1 MAEMAGHHPDR
12 ETLER
17 FSSGGLLPEEQAWIE
32 KHLRSGCAVCQK
44 TVDDLLLSLADDL
57 PDTPHRSWDDEESL
71 KQTVSRLEQRMA
83 LISLEREAAP
93 LLADELL
100 SRTPR
105 EQQEIARVWSPR
117 SRFQTLAVCE
127 QLIERSFQEG
137 FRDPAHAI
145 GISELAIRLADRLD
159 ADYYGHTVIHDLKA
173 RAWAYLGNA
182 RRISSDLT
190 GAEQALT
197 RAEELA
203 EEGSADPL
211 EEARILDL
219 KASLLSDQGWFE
231 RAADLLDA
239 VIEIYEE
246 IRDPHRKGR
255 ALISQALFLSY
266 AGQPERT
273 VELIRQG
280 LDLIDA
286 EEEPRLVLMAWH
298 NLAWA
303 LNDCGRSAEALQ
315 QLERFRHRYGA
326 FPDPWTALRLAWL
339 EGRTAAGLGR
349 LDEAERLL
357 KEVRERF
364 VEQALG
370 YDASM
375 VTLDLASLYLRQ
387 GRTVEVR
394 QLATEMLPIFLSQ
407 DVHRQ
412 ALAALAAFQRA
423 AEMDR
428 ATPSLVQEITTYLMR
443 ARRNPRLPFPG
454 SKREADRHDA

>member
-17 FSSGGLLPEEQAWIE
+17 FSSNGLLPEEQAWIE

-44 TVDDLLLSLADDL
+44 TVDDLLLSL
-57 PDTPHRSWDDEESL
+57 DTPCQSWDDDESL

-83 LISLEREAAP
+83 LINLEREAAL

-105 EQQEIARVWSPR
+105 EWQDLARMGSPR
-117 SRFQTLAVCE
+117 SRFQTFAVCE

-137 FRDPAHAI
+137 FRDPARAI
-145 GISELAIRLADRLD
+145 GIAELAICLADGLD
-159 ADYYGHTVIHDLKA
+159 AGYYDRTVVHDLKA

-190 GAEQALT
+190 GAEQALA
-197 RAEELA
+197 RAEALA

-231 RAADLLDA
+231 RAADLLDV
-239 VIEIYEE
+239 VIDIYEE

-303 LNDCGRSAEALQ
+303 LNDCGRSTEALQ

-339 EGRTAAGLGR
+339 EGRIAAGLGR

-357 KEVRERF
+357 REVRERF
-364 VEQALG
+364 VGQALG

-375 VTLDLASLYLRQ
+375 VTLDLAALYLRQ
-387 GRTVEVR
+387 GRTIEVR
-394 QLATEMLPIFLSQ
+394 QLAAEMLPIFLSQ

-423 AEMDR
+423 VEMDR
-428 ATPSLVQEITTYLMR
+428 ATPSLVQEITAYLMR

-454 SKREADRHDA
+454 SKREADRRDE

>member
-1 MAEMAGHHPDR
+1 MHHPDR

-17 FSSGGLLPEEQAWIE
+17 FSSGGLPPEEGAWIE

-57 PDTPHRSWDDEESL
+57 PDTPHWSWDDEESL
-71 KQTVSRLEQRMA
+71 KQTVSRLEQRMK
-83 LISLEREAAP
+83 LIRLEREAAS

-105 EQQEIARVWSPR
+105 ERQELARMGRPR
-117 SRFQTLAVCE
+117 SKFQTFAVCE
-127 QLIERSFQEG
+127 RLIERSFQEG
-137 FRDPAHAI
+137 FKDPARSVEVA
-145 GISELAIRLADRLD
+145 ELAIRLADGLD
-159 ADYYGHTVIHDLKA
+159 AGYYGHTVVHDLKA

-190 GAEQALT
+190 GAEQAL
-197 RAEELA
+197 AHAGALA
-203 EEGSADPL
+203 ELGSADPL
-211 EEARILDL
+211 EEARILDF
-219 KASLLSDQGWFE
+219 KASLLSDQGRFE
-231 RAADLLDA
+231 RAVDLLDA
-239 VIEIYEE
+239 VIDIYEE

-266 AGQPERT
+266 AGRPERT
-273 VELIRQG
+273 VERIRQG
-280 LDLIDA
+280 LDLIDG
-286 EEEPRLVLMAWH
+286 EEEPRLVLMARH

-303 LNDCGRSAEALQ
+303 LNDCGRSAEALR
-315 QLERFRHRYGA
+315 QLESFRHAYGE

-339 EGRTAAGLGR
+339 EGRIAAGLGK
-349 LDEAERLL
+349 LEEAGRLL
-357 KEVRERF
+357 RQVRERF
-364 VEQALG
+364 VGQALG

-375 VTLDLASLYLRQ
+375 VTLDLAALYLRE
-387 GRTVEVR
+387 GRTAEVR
-394 QLATEMLPIFLSQ
+394 QLAAEMLPIFLSQ

-428 ATPSLVQEITTYLMR
+428 ATPRLVQEIAAYLTR
-443 ARRNPRLPFPG
+443 ARRNPRLPFRG
-454 SKREADRHDA
+454 SEGNRSHA

>member
-1 MAEMAGHHPDR
+1 MAEHHPDR

-17 FSSGGLLPEEQAWIE
+17 FSSGGLLPEEGAWIE

-57 PDTPHRSWDDEESL
+57 PDTPDRSWDDEESW
-71 KQTVSRLEQRMA
+71 KQIVPRLEQRMA
-83 LISLEREAAP
+83 LISQEREAASR
-93 LLADELL
+93 LVDELL

-105 EQQEIARVWSPR
+105 ERQELARTR
-117 SRFQTLAVCE
+117 SRYQTLAVCE
-127 QLIERSFQEG
+127 RLIQRSFQEG
-137 FRDPAHAI
+137 FQDPARSVEIA
-145 GISELAIRLADRLD
+145 ELAIRLADGLD
-159 ADYYGHTVIHDLKA
+159 VDHYGRAVVHDLKA
-173 RAWAYLGNA
+173 RAWAFLGNA

-190 GAEQALT
+190 GAGQALA
-197 RAEELA
+197 RAEALS

-211 EEARILDL
+211 EEASILDL

-231 RAADLLDA
+231 RAAELLDV
-239 VIEIYEE
+239 VIDIYEE

-255 ALISQALFLSY
+255 ALISQGLILSY

-280 LDLIDA
+280 LGLIDL
-286 EEEPRLVLMAWH
+286 EEEPRLVLMARH

-303 LNDCGRSAEALQ
+303 LNDCGRSAEAQ
-315 QLERFRHRYGA
+315 QQIERFRHCYGE
-326 FPDPWTALRLAWL
+326 FPDSWTGLRLSWL
-339 EGRTAAGLGR
+339 EGRIAAGLGR

-357 KEVRERF
+357 REVRERF

-375 VTLDLASLYLRQ
+375 ITLDLAALYLRE

-394 QLATEMLPIFLSQ
+394 QLAAEMLPIFLSQ

-428 ATPSLVQEITTYLMR
+428 ATPRLVQEITAYLMR
-443 ARRNPRLPFPG
+443 ARRNPRLPFQG
-454 SKREADRHDA
+454 SEIEGDRRDG